1 MFEYGFIDAPSQ
13 EYIIGI
19 LLCRSDGCVLSQSYS
34 ALELK
39 QF

>member
-1 MFEYGFIDAPSQ
+1 MYEYGFIDAPSQ

-19 LLCRSDGCVLSQSYS
+19 VLCRSDGCVLSLSYS
-34 ALELK
+34 ALELE